1 MSFVLAAAVLRRVG
15 PVARAHELRTGGASK
30 REIARAHAAGEI
42 LKVRQGVYAALGT
55 SDELI
60 HAAEHGGAPGCA
72 TAGRLHGLWMLD
84 AEDSPGFHLWLGHTA
99 ERHGCARPGCGS
111 ASEVRV
117 HWDEGQAGLGALPP
131 VRNALLQIALC
142 MSEEPFFVALES
154 ALRQALL
161 PDNDLQW
168 LHRRLPEALR
178 WLLQFAR
185 ADADSGLES
194 LIRLRMHRLGVTMR
208 SQVWVDGV
216 GEVDFVI
223 GDRLIIEADGKENHD
238 DDPSRPAPVSLRH
251 KDLIRDAKAAALGY
265 ETLRFDYAL
274 IVHDWPLVEAAIL
287 AKVEAGAHLRSP
299 LQPIAG

>member
-1 MSFVLAAAVLRRVG
+1 MSFVRAAAVLRRVG
-15 PVARAHELRTGGASK
+15 PVARTHELRVGGASK

-42 LKVRQGVYAALGT
+42 LKLRRGVYAALGT
-55 SDELI
+55 SDDLI

-72 TAGRLHGLWMLD
+72 TAGRMHGLWMLD
-84 AEDSPGFHLWLGHTA
+84 AEGSPGLHLWLGHTA
-99 ERHGCARPGCGS
+99 ERHDCARPGCGS
-111 ASEVRV
+111 ESEVRV
-117 HWDEGQAGLGALPP
+117 HWDGGQAGLGALPP
-131 VRNALLQIALC
+131 VRNTLLQIATC
-142 MSEEPFFVALES
+142 MGEEPFFVALEL
-154 ALRQALL
+154 ALRQSLL
-161 PDNDLQW
+161 PDGGLQW

-208 SQVWVDGV
+208 SQISIDGV

-238 DDPSRPAPVSLRH
+238 DDPSRPTPVSLRH

-265 ETLRFDYAL
+265 ETLRFNYAL
-274 IVHDWPLVEAAIL
+274 IVHNWELVEAAIL
-287 AKVEAGAHLRSP
+287 AKVEAGAHLRSS
-299 LQPIAG
+299 LKSIAG